1 MKKENWRS
9 IIVILLT
16 IIIIYPPFVV
26 YKQHKKINELS
37 LIEKPFYS
45 SDIREGF
52 EHKYFNYAGV
62 EFSSNTKE
70 DEFYGCDLT
79 QNQKQMAVYCNINK
93 KVCKVEIINVT
104 CVEESNL
111 NLTEGIPLNSLG
123 CVNIYELNGNFS
135 KRTY

>member
-1 MKKENWRS
+1 MKQENLRR
-9 IIVILLT
+9 
-16 IIIIYPPFVV
+16 IIIILVTILIVYPPFII
-26 YKQHKKINELS
+26 YQQYKKINELS

-45 SDIREGF
+45 SDIIQGF
-52 EHKYFNYAGV
+52 EYKYFNYAGV

-93 KVCKVEIINVT
+93 KVCKVETINST
-104 CVEESNL
+104 CLMESNL

-123 CVNIYELNGNFS
+123 CINIYELNGNFS